1 MDDLTRELWFATW
14 IMNALDL
21 FFPTC
26 YTCTFVTTRHWQTSG
41 RLVQELNIFT
51 VYSRRKERSEFN
63 QNVRFFDVIAA
74 VESVRPKV
82 DAFMQFDPATNGSTL
97 MYNLQ
102 ACAVTL
108 AASSSSNFS
117 RCVADNP
124 TYWNERSVWNLKFW
138 SFVSFSDKQAKGIL
152 FIGIWNEISIIVTF
166 SAT

>member
-1 MDDLTRELWFATW
+1 
-14 IMNALDL
+14 MNALDL
-21 FFPTC
+21 FFRRVIRVRL
-26 YTCTFVTTRHWQTSG
+26 YNQTLTDVRSTG
-41 RLVQELNIFT
+41 AGIRYLHCIFH
-51 VYSRRKERSEFN
+51 RRKERSEFN

-108 AASSSSNFS
+108 AASSSTNFS

-124 TYWNERSVWNLKFW
+124 TYWNER
-138 SFVSFSDKQAKGIL
+138 
-152 FIGIWNEISIIVTF
+152 
-166 SAT
+166 